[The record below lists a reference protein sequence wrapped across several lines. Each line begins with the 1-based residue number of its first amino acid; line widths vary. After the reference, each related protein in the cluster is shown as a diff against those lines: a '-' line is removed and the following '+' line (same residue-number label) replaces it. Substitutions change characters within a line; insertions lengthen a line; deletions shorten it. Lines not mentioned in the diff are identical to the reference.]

1 LRTKIKLQAGAKR
14 FKQRLFSK
22 PTNEPVLSNGDS
34 CIFFYNSFRFDLIY
48 MRLLRQSIKRSVK
61 KFKRLSLSRRVW
73 LSLRPA
79 YPISK
84 KSKNAR
90 MGKGHG
96 SFFRW
101 AIRLY
106 PNIPFISFRGISK
119 YSLLIVLRRIRFLF
133 SIHPYLLSSQSKSTS
148 LLGRSIRW
156 GNSPIN
162 GSLY

>member
-1 LRTKIKLQAGAKR
+1 
-14 FKQRLFSK
+14 
-22 PTNEPVLSNGDS
+22 
-34 CIFFYNSFRFDLIY
+34 

-61 KFKRLSLSRRVW
+61 KFKRMSLSRRVW

-101 AIRLY
+101 SIRLY
-106 PNIPFISFRGISK
+106 PNTPFISFRGISK
-119 YSLLIVLRRIRFLF
+119 YSLNIVIRRLRFLF
-133 SIHPYLLSSQSKSTS
+133 SIHPHIFTTQTKATS
-148 LLGRSIRW
+148 LGCRYVKYVTL
-156 GNSPIN
+156 PTY
-162 GSLY
+162 GSVV

>member
-1 LRTKIKLQAGAKR
+1 MRTKIKLQSGSKR
-14 FKQRLFSK
+14 FKKRIIFTPTLEPRL
-22 PTNEPVLSNGDS
+22 LNGDS
-34 CIFFYNSFRFDLIY
+34 CIFFYHSFRFDLIY
-48 MRLLRQSIKRSVK
+48 MRLLRQSLKRSVK

-101 AIRLY
+101 SIRLY
-106 PNIPFISFRGISK
+106 PNTPFISFRGISK
-119 YSLLIVLRRIRFLF
+119 YSLNIVIRRLRFLF
-133 SIHPYLLSSQSKSTS
+133 SIHPYIYTTQTKSS
-148 LLGRSIRW
+148 
-156 GNSPIN
+156 
-162 GSLY
+162 SLYGKFVKYNTLPTYSSLF